1 MGRASERL
9 VPRFVEE
16 RCKVEFAIDKKRKCQ
31 RTNQGM
37 AYSLMKEAR
46 AYINMGVHPNGFEPL
61 MIALQPVL
69 STSQPLNTMATS
81 SVMTMDVVPSVHR
94 PLSQV
99 DLYLSSTT

>member
-1 MGRASERL
+1 
-9 VPRFVEE
+9 
-16 RCKVEFAIDKKRKCQ
+16 
-31 RTNQGM
+31 M

-46 AYINMGVHPNGFEPL
+46 AYKYGGFHPNGFESL
-61 MIALQPVL
+61 LIALQPVL
-69 STSQPLNTMATS
+69 PTSQPLDPMATS